1 MAPQGH
7 RGEEHEKPGPES
19 SATVAGVARTSAV
32 GTAVNGITITHA
44 DKILWPNAGITK
56 MDLVRYY
63 QVVEEWMLPYVTGRP
78 IAMVRCPDGVDKI
91 PSGARQSRGGSS
103 PCFFHKHPGRDFPG
117 PFTRMSVLESGGV
130 HEYLAIAEPGS
141 LTGLAQMG
149 VLEIH
154 IWGST
159 WPEIEKPDMI
169 VFDLDPDAAVPWA
182 ALAAGARLVR
192 DVLQTLGLQS
202 FVKTTGGKGLHV
214 VVPLTPTRDWESV
227 HRFSRAVAE
236 IIVAR
241 HPDRYTANMSKARRG
256 GKIFIDYVR
265 NTRGSTSVAPYSTRA
280 KDRPTVSMPLRWSE
294 LSGAARPDTYA
305 MDNVA
310 SRLRQL
316 KGDPWEAW
324 TEVRAAQALSDAA
337 LRAVGAD

>member
-1 MAPQGH
+1 MAPERNQRKR
-7 RGEEHEKPGPES
+7 RGEPGSEP
-19 SATVAGVARTSAV
+19 SAAVAGTAGTSAA
-32 GTAVNGITITHA
+32 GTAVNGITITHT
-44 DKILWPNAGITK
+44 DKLLWPDAGIAK

-63 QVVEEWMLPYVTGRP
+63 QLVEEWMLPYVMGRP
-78 IAMVRCPDGVDKI
+78 IAMVRCPDGVDKV
-91 PSGARQSRGGSS
+91 PGERQSRGGSG
-103 PCFFHKHPGRDFPG
+103 PCFFHKHPGGVFPG

-130 HEYLAIAEPGS
+130 HDYLAIAEPGS

-159 WPEIEKPDMI
+159 WPELERPDMI
-169 VFDLDPDAAVPWA
+169 VFDLDPDAAVTWA

-192 DVLQTLGLQS
+192 DVLRALGLRS
-202 FVKTTGGKGLHV
+202 FVKTTGCKGLHV
-214 VVPLTPTRDWESV
+214 VAPLTPTRDWESA

-236 IIVAR
+236 TIAAR
-241 HPDRYTANMSKARRG
+241 HPDRYTANLSKAKRT

-294 LSGAARPDTYA
+294 LSGSVRPDTYA
-305 MDNVA
+305 IDNVA
-310 SRLRQL
+310 RRLQRL
-316 KGDPWEAW
+316 KSDPWEAW
-324 TEVRAAQALSDAA
+324 AEVQATQVLSDAV